1 MAAIE
6 IREMQPRDIAG
17 IIEIE
22 QSSFTAPWSELSFF
36 NEIANPNSLAKV
48 ALSESNVIGYVC
60 ARYVLDEGHILNL
73 AVHRDFRRQKIA
85 TELMD
90 RVLAELKGKDCRLL
104 YLEVRV
110 SNTDAIT
117 FYERFGFKVASFRR
131 KYYSSPNEDAAL
143 MMRWL

>member
-1 MAAIE
+1 MAAIK
-6 IREMQPRDIAG
+6 IREMQPGDIVD

-22 QSSFTAPWSELSFF
+22 QSSFTAPWSELSFL
-36 NEIANPNSLAKV
+36 NEIAHANSLAKV
-48 ALSESNVIGYVC
+48 ALRENNVVGYVC
-60 ARYVLDEGHILNL
+60 TRYVLDEGHILNL

-85 TELMD
+85 TELMN
-90 RVLAELKGKDCRLL
+90 RVLAELKEKDCRLL

-110 SNTDAIT
+110 SNIEAIK

-131 KYYSSPNEDAAL
+131 KYYLSPNEDAAL

>member
-1 MAAIE
+1 
-6 IREMQPRDIAG
+6 MQSRDIKT
-17 IIEIE
+17 IMEIE

-36 NEIANPNSLAKV
+36 NEVYHANSLAKV
-48 ALSESNVIGYVC
+48 ALLDNSVVGYIC
-60 ARYVLDEGHILNL
+60 TRHVLDEGHILNL
-73 AVHRDFRRQKIA
+73 AVHKDFRRRGIA
-85 TELMD
+85 TELMQ
-90 RVLAELKGKDCRLL
+90 RVLEELKEKGCRLL

-110 SNTDAIT
+110 SNIDAIK